1 MKEISIVFT
10 RHEFGRKNNI
20 DFTPGFKSLT
30 FGVYDL
36 KVRPWSLAV
45 LVNAPKHA
53 LFKLVCI

>member
-30 FGVYDL
+30 FGFYDL
-36 KVRPWSLAV
+36 KVRPWRQNTHCLSLFVYDNRPAY
-45 LVNAPKHA
+45 
-53 LFKLVCI
+53 C